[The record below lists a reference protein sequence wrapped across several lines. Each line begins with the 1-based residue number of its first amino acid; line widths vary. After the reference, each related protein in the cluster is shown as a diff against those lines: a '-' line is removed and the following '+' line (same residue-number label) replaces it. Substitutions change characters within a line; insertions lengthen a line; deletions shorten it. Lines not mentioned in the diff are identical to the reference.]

1 MIKKLKTL
9 LHRNALLV
17 IVMVKNLLERFT
29 KHNCKIKIKK
39 NLGLEK

>member
-9 LHRNALLV
+9 LHRNALLM
-17 IVMVKNLLERFT
+17 IVTVKNLLERFT
-29 KHNCKIKIKK
+29 KHNFKIKIKK